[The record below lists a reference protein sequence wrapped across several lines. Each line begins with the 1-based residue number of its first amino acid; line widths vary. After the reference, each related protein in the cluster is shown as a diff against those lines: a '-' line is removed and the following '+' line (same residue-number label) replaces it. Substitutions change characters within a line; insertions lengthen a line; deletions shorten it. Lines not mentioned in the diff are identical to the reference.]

1 LCFIGETAEWLHA
14 KLRNGHAAASTGAT
28 GFVDACLRRLPS
40 VPRLF
45 LRADEGFWRQDFLA
59 DLERR
64 QITYAIGAPLIASL
78 RGRIGQ
84 IAESDWQPSGYR
96 EDSQVVSFHCR
107 STTWKRERRF
117 IVRRDPAEHG
127 EQLSIEGGEA
137 LLGDR

>member
-1 LCFIGETAEWLHA
+1 MAAREAAQRPCCCLDRRDRLCRCLPAS
-14 KLRNGHAAASTGAT
+14 AAVGA
-28 GFVDACLRRLPS
+28 
-40 VPRLF
+40 RLF

-59 DLERR
+59 DLQRR

-78 RGRIGQ
+78 RGRIGE

-96 EDSQVVSFHCR
+96 EDSQVVSFHWR
-107 STTWKRERRF
+107 PTTWKRERRF